1 MLLQCHGN
9 RWRHAGLS
17 GWGHCWFTR
26 LHCKTDW
33 QESSTGLLWQQTDHM
48 QRGAVGCNSITVAEL
63 SVSPEEQEIR
73 LTLMRTWPWA
83 DGQYRFHFWGIW
95 GKTEIDVLSS
105 VSMCMCVCSF
115 SFLIGPTKLRGK
127 KWHNMPAI
135 NQTKLSTCGLTLSS
149 QLLKYVVSN
158 YWNMYATSVPRN
170 TFSPAFSHSGSNQ
183 EHYSASRFKGLTVQS
198 HQTVR
203 GIGTMSGDQRHLSL
217 ALISPPSAW
226 KWWKYEI
233 WICLGC
239 ESSTG
244 ALFVCW
250 AGPSDWSLAPPW
262 KTLNGRAATWKQI
275 CWIIGS
281 RLKTAAAPLFKR
293 VMRM

>member
-1 MLLQCHGN
+1 MATDEDMQASLDGGTAGSLIFTARLTGRKAPRGCYGN
-9 RWRHAGLS
+9 RLIICREGLS
-17 GWGHCWFTR
+17 AATAS
-26 LHCKTDW
+26 
-33 QESSTGLLWQQTDHM
+33 Q
-48 QRGAVGCNSITVAEL
+48 
-63 SVSPEEQEIR
+63 
-73 LTLMRTWPWA
+73 WPSC
-83 DGQYRFHFWGIW
+83 QFP
-95 GKTEIDVLSS
+95 LSS
-105 VSMCMCVCSF
+105 RKLDWLWWGLDLGQMANIGFLFEAFEEKRRLMFCHQCPCVCVHVH
-115 SFLIGPTKLRGK
+115 FLFLLDQQNPGGGG

-170 TFSPAFSHSGSNQ
+170 TFSPAFSHPGSNQ

-244 ALFVCW
+244 ALSVCW
-250 AGPSDWSLAPPW
+250 AGPLIDRSLPLGKRSMAGLQPES
-262 KTLNGRAATWKQI
+262 KYAELLEVGAKQLLHH
-275 CWIIGS
+275 S
-281 RLKTAAAPLFKR
+281 SKE
-293 VMRM
+293 